1 MAKAK
6 VDGVVEA
13 VRYDSSGKV
22 QWVRVY
28 LRRGPTYSDH
38 LLLDRDAL
46 IQQMK
51 SGKSFVAGERV
62 AHMASTFNL
71 AKPLRLVKKGDRE
84 ILVTADAQAEK
95 DTLEGVPLV

>member
-6 VDGVVEA
+6 VDGVVDA

-28 LRRGPTYSDH
+28 LRRGPTYSDQ
-38 LLLDRDAL
+38 LLLDREAL
-46 IQQMK
+46 VQQMK

-62 AHMASTFNL
+62 EYMASTFKL

-84 ILVTADAQAEK
+84 ILVTSDAQAEK